1 MELVHP
7 PLYGF
12 TGFGLAFILLAGIVI
27 VNFRSYRKQ

>member
-12 TGFGLAFILLAGIVI
+12 AGFGLAFILLAGIV
-27 VNFRSYRKQ
+27 VANFQSHRKR